1 MIFVDTNCFLRF
13 LLENESEQQKKA
25 IELFQKASLG
35 QIKLFTSAIV
45 IFEIYWVLSTFYQ
58 KDKKEVKEILAD
70 ILKMEFIHIKERAI
84 LQRAIARLDEFGY
97 DLEDSYNFTYALK
110 NNAEEFMT
118 FDQGLGKKFK
128 NEKKKV

>member
-13 LLENESEQQKKA
+13 LLETESEQQKKA
-25 IELFQKASLG
+25 IELFQQASLG

-58 KDKKEVKEILAD
+58 KDKKEVKEILTD

-97 DLEDSYNFTYALK
+97 DLEDSYNFAYALK
-110 NNAEEFMT
+110 NS
-118 FDQGLGKKFK
+118 DD
-128 NEKKKV
+128 